1 MKSLTLK
8 AFVGAIALAAG
19 LAGAQDAAKPAEGAK
34 PAEAAAPAAAAE
46 GMEPIKIE
54 LPEAF
59 FGGTP
64 TDYWSAN
71 LEQEDFKKRP
81 DFLAPKG
88 TTNVAKGKAVSSSTN
103 DPVMGELSQLT
114 DGDKDYVKK
123 SLVELE
129 KGVQWVQVDLEQPH
143 NVYAIVVWHF
153 HEGKRV
159 YFDIVAQVSDDP
171 NFKENVTT
179 VYNNDLDNSA
189 GLGVGPD
196 KEYIEN
202 NKGRLI
208 DAKGAKGRYVRLY
221 SQGNT
226 NNDMNHYIE
235 VEVYGKPAA

>member
-1 MKSLTLK
+1 MKTFTWK
-8 AFVGAIALAAG
+8 ALAGG
-19 LAGAQDAAKPAEGAK
+19 LAVALTASVAGAQDAAK
-34 PAEAAAPAAAAE
+34 PAEAAAPAAA
-46 GMEPIKIE
+46 GDLEPIKIE

-64 TDYWSAN
+64 SDYWSAN
-71 LEQEDFKKRP
+71 LEPEDFKKRP

-88 TTNVAKGKAVSSSTN
+88 TSNVAKGKAVSSSTD
-103 DPVMGELSQLT
+103 DPMIGELSQIT
-114 DGDKDYVKK
+114 DGDKAYVKK

-129 KGVQWVQVDLEQPH
+129 KGVQWVQVDLGQPH
-143 NVYAIVVWHF
+143 DVYAVVVWHF

-159 YFDIVAQVSDDP
+159 YFDIVAQVSDDAT
-171 NFKENVTT
+171 FKEGVTT

-196 KEYIEN
+196 KEYVEN

-226 NNDMNHYIE
+226 NNELNHYVE